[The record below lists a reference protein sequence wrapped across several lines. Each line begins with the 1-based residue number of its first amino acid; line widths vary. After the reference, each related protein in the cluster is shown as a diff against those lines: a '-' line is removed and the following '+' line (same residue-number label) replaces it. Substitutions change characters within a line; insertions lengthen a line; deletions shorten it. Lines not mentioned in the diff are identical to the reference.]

1 MGFSIVL
8 KTKSFCNSFVSSNL
22 LMWKAVTATKSGT
35 FQVCVAVMELTVK
48 GKVPEHDLQICY
60 KRPPPLTG
68 DAMTG
73 QTHTQWWYAHLA
85 GMLLLPME
93 TNTQWAKF
101 IFVSRHHS
109 DLNKQT
115 KKKQHEW
122 LSSIFCLG
130 NLCLPLNCLSFAL
143 HTLVILRSC
152 CVTDGQVWRIRAG
165 LFCFFFPWPIFVS
178 DLCDTSLR
186 EQPPVVSWSS
196 QLDAKMPFPCVF
208 RLCF

>member
-1 MGFSIVL
+1 MRPPTLNLLSSVGFSIVL

-115 KKKQHEW
+115 KK
-122 LSSIFCLG
+122 SST
-130 NLCLPLNCLSFAL
+130 SDSAL
-143 HTLVILRSC
+143 FSVSVICAFHL
-152 CVTDGQVWRIRAG
+152 TAFHLLYTHW
-165 LFCFFFPWPIFVS
+165 LFCALV
-178 DLCDTSLR
+178 
-186 EQPPVVSWSS
+186 
-196 QLDAKMPFPCVF
+196 A
-208 RLCF
+208 